1 MSRCCYLHPQT
12 GNHAEGCRHFRY
24 GEETPSAGE
33 KRRREKFNREK
44 QRGQLDLADE
54 SHKQRELFEKAR
66 NIKG

>member
-24 GEETPSAGE
+24 GEETPSPEE
-33 KRRREKFNREK
+33 KCRREKFNREK
-44 QRGQLDLADE
+44 QRGQLDLSDE

-66 NIKG
+66 NTKG